1 MSFVFI
7 FTVPKES
14 LGPQRKILSFYKV
27 LSVNSEL
34 KHFLDNCNYFLST
47 SCLSD
52 SFCRMPSANAVSAD
66 ASAAMNSHV
75 LFRVPTKQCP
85 GICTGRCTPHSTFL
99 IERAKKHIILP
110 FPPAF
115 ICFRKTWIPHFRRCS
130 RMRMQCFT
138 RRNRNEIR
146 MLRKFYQNRNWFFSG
161 KQLEY
166 LRDDFWIPYFKRNR
180 PAKTAVWSKNF

>member
-1 MSFVFI
+1 M
-7 FTVPKES
+7 KK
-14 LGPQRKILSFYKV
+14 G
-27 LSVNSEL
+27 
-34 KHFLDNCNYFLST
+34 T
-47 SCLSD
+47 SPSALSD
-52 SFCRMPSANAVSAD
+52 SFCRIPSANAVSAD

-99 IERAKKHIILP
+99 IERTKKHIILP

-146 MLRKFYQNRNWFFSG
+146 MLRKFYQNRIVLQDCCGYCGCDWWDFPDRYILQKYCEYCGSLWFI
-161 KQLEY
+161 K
-166 LRDDFWIPYFKRNR
+166 
-180 PAKTAVWSKNF
+180 

>member
-7 FTVPKES
+7 LTVPKES

-47 SCLSD
+47 SLLAVYADLNNLKIINDRYGMKKGTSPSALSD
-52 SFCRMPSANAVSAD
+52 SFCRIPSANAVSAD
-66 ASAAMNSHV
+66 ASAAMNSHI

-99 IERAKKHIILP
+99 IERTKKHIILP

-146 MLRKFYQNRNWFFSG
+146 MLRKFYQNRN
-161 KQLEY
+161 
-166 LRDDFWIPYFKRNR
+166 
-180 PAKTAVWSKNF
+180 

>member
-1 MSFVFI
+1 M
-7 FTVPKES
+7 KK
-14 LGPQRKILSFYKV
+14 G
-27 LSVNSEL
+27 
-34 KHFLDNCNYFLST
+34 T
-47 SCLSD
+47 SPSALSD
-52 SFCRMPSANAVSAD
+52 SFCRIPSANAVSAD
-66 ASAAMNSHV
+66 ASAAMNSHI

-99 IERAKKHIILP
+99 IERTKKHIILP

-166 LRDDFWIPYFKRNR
+166 LRDDFWIRISSETDRQKRLFDQKISKKRQVNR
-180 PAKTAVWSKNF
+180 MDSCDSHGRSTSIGREPENMQDDGHPSVLL

>member
-1 MSFVFI
+1 MSKMI
-7 FTVPKES
+7 KNPS
-14 LGPQRKILSFYKV
+14 LDIIIATERLLQVIAQRKDLKPECCYVTVSHLFQYVIGLFQENNYR
-27 LSVNSEL
+27 NSEFVDGTRKL
-34 KHFLDNCNYFLST
+34 FRKYM
-47 SCLSD
+47 CLILT
-52 SFCRMPSANAVSAD
+52 CRAIPSANAVSAD
-66 ASAAMNSHV
+66 ASAAMNSHI

-99 IERAKKHIILP
+99 IERTKKHIILP

-146 MLRKFYQNRNWFFSG
+146 MLRKFYQNRN
-161 KQLEY
+161 
-166 LRDDFWIPYFKRNR
+166 
-180 PAKTAVWSKNF
+180 

>member
-7 FTVPKES
+7 LTVPKES

-47 SCLSD
+47 SLLAVYADLNNLKIINDLYGHEEGDFSIRLVGQFLQDSIGKRGVCGRIGGDEFACL
-52 SFCRMPSANAVSAD
+52 
-66 ASAAMNSHV
+66 
-75 LFRVPTKQCP
+75 VPTKQCP

-99 IERAKKHIILP
+99 IERAKKHIILL

-146 MLRKFYQNRNWFFSG
+146 MLRKFYQNRN
-161 KQLEY
+161 
-166 LRDDFWIPYFKRNR
+166 
-180 PAKTAVWSKNF
+180 

>member
-1 MSFVFI
+1 MKKGLLH
-7 FTVPKES
+7 P
-14 LGPQRKILSFYKV
+14 P
-27 LSVNSEL
+27 
-34 KHFLDNCNYFLST
+34 
-47 SCLSD
+47 
-52 SFCRMPSANAVSAD
+52 CRTVSAGFHRQTRCLRTHRRRWIRI
-66 ASAAMNSHV
+66 SCSV
-75 LFRVPTKQCP
+75 FRRNNVQDLYR
-85 GICTGRCTPHSTFL
+85 RCTPHSTFL
-99 IERAKKHIILP
+99 IERTKKHIILP

-180 PAKTAVWSKNF
+180 PAKTAVWSKISKKGRWTEWIVVILMGEVPA

>member
-1 MSFVFI
+1 M
-7 FTVPKES
+7 KK
-14 LGPQRKILSFYKV
+14 G
-27 LSVNSEL
+27 
-34 KHFLDNCNYFLST
+34 T
-47 SCLSD
+47 SPSALSD

-99 IERAKKHIILP
+99 IERTKKHIILP